1 MPGLPGGKPA
11 GVTCPHLTPELRCA
25 LFGRPERPACCG
37 GLQPSAEM
45 CGGSR
50 AEALNYLVWLE
61 EATRPG
67 ITASRPEA

>member
-1 MPGLPGGKPA
+1 
-11 GVTCPHLTPELRCA
+11 
-25 LFGRPERPACCG
+25 
-37 GLQPSAEM
+37 M

-67 ITASRPEA
+67 MTASLPEA